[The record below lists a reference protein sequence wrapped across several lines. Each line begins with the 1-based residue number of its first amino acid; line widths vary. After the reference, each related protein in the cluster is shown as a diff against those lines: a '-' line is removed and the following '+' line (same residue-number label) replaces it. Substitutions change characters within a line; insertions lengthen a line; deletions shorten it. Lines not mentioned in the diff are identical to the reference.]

1 MMEGNR
7 VELMRRVFQ
16 VARRIEADEEFRL
29 EPGEIYAVAEAFGPG
44 TFTWEIRDSKA
55 WAEECLP
62 ESGDEVIPW
71 ELVFPRI
78 HPAVV
83 HS

>member
-1 MMEGNR
+1 
-7 VELMRRVFQ
+7 MRRVFQ

-29 EPGEIYAVAEAFGPG
+29 EPGGIYPVAEAFGPG
-44 TFTWEIRDSKA
+44 TFTWEIRDGRA
-55 WAEECLP
+55 WVEECLP

-78 HPAVV
+78 HPGGMDG
-83 HS
+83 